1 MTTPGG
7 AGTTHPLVLGSSAS
21 LIGSE
26 LFQIRRYRAP
36 ALRCAPVLRRYN
48 SRTSSGEEGK
58 GLGFRCGAP
67 ALYRALPRPDAL
79 SPLLNSPVFAAH
91 NTRWRSPPTSASPSP
106 IGPARCGLP
115 NFALTEFSEV
125 RQEFIGN
132 SSLLASV
139 GALINLRRGFSPPPF
154 SERRR
159 RPTPIT

>member
-21 LIGSE
+21 LIGSD

-67 ALYRALPRPDAL
+67 ALYRALPLAPMPQGVSYVQVSGLGLYIRTD
-79 SPLLNSPVFAAH
+79 
-91 NTRWRSPPTSASPSP
+91 NTFR
-106 IGPARCGLP
+106 
-115 NFALTEFSEV
+115 
-125 RQEFIGN
+125 
-132 SSLLASV
+132 
-139 GALINLRRGFSPPPF
+139 
-154 SERRR
+154 
-159 RPTPIT
+159 